1 MDGVFGGGWGA
12 AARGLLSGQRL
23 QEPGRHGMT
32 WPGGR
37 QVEKAMLE
45 GFVEIS
51 DKTSSVPPLPGCR
64 LGLIMEAQCA
74 IGRILGRPA
83 FAGSRFQVWK
93 SQPRQAGTHASNAVY
108 LEAIITSVEVI
119 VTGPTSEGLCLS
131 EIQAHESA
139 KHHTQAK
146 HPNKYVGLTIHST
159 YTDFQASSGLG
170 F

>member
-1 MDGVFGGGWGA
+1 
-12 AARGLLSGQRL
+12 
-23 QEPGRHGMT
+23 MT

-74 IGRILGRPA
+74 IGRILGRP
-83 FAGSRFQVWK
+83 
-93 SQPRQAGTHASNAVY
+93 AGTHASNAVY